1 VAFYY
6 TLAWFDEYL
15 RVVPFGQQ
23 DPLLPASDTAYRRL
37 TDTAGT
43 FDRSADYNDN
53 STNPGAADISFG
65 AGTYSP
71 QRAAA
76 DPTDPAAGNVPY
88 EIKGIPIA
96 DTLSFYY
103 YSEYSLTN
111 PASGRLAVCTDML
124 YAGEHRG
131 TCPAPGHQPATP

>member
-1 VAFYY
+1 
-6 TLAWFDEYL
+6 
-15 RVVPFGQQ
+15 
-23 DPLLPASDTAYRRL
+23 
-37 TDTAGT
+37 
-43 FDRSADYNDN
+43 
-53 STNPGAADISFG
+53 
-65 AGTYSP
+65 
-71 QRAAA
+71 
-76 DPTDPAAGNVPY
+76 VPY

-124 YAGEHRG
+124 YAGEHHG